1 MINNY
6 KITIEYLGKGFVGWQ
21 IQKNGKSIQAIIET
35 ALSKV
40 LKNKI
45 KINGSGRTD
54 TGVNAEAQCANFLYK
69 RKIQNKFKFLS
80 SVNHFL
86 NKFPISI
93 TNLEVKKLN
102 FHARHSAKKRLYEYI
117 ISNRESKLAIDKDRA
132 WLVKK
137 KLEVKRIKKAIK
149 YFKGTHDF
157 SAFRSSSCSA
167 KNPIRKISM
176 MSVKKK
182 KDKIIFLIESKSFLQ
197 KQVRSMVGCLK
208 YVGES
213 KWKPERVK
221 EVIDSKKRENCAPP
235 APPEGLYLKKI
246 FY

>member
-1 MINNY
+1 MTINY

-45 KINGSGRTD
+45 RINGSGRTD

-69 RKIQNKFKFLS
+69 KKIQNKFKFLS

-86 NKFPISI
+86 NKYPISI
-93 TNLEVKKLN
+93 TNLEVKKSN

-137 KLEVKRIKKAIK
+137 KLEFKKIKKAIK
-149 YFKGTHDF
+149 YFKGKHDF

-167 KNPIRKISM
+167 KSPIRKISM
-176 MSVKKK
+176 ISVKKK
-182 KDKIIFLIESKSFLQ
+182 KDKIIFLIESKSFQ
-197 KQVRSMVGCLK
+197 KP
-208 YVGES
+208 S
-213 KWKPERVK
+213 K
-221 EVIDSKKRENCAPP
+221 N
-235 APPEGLYLKKI
+235 LL
-246 FY
+246 